1 MNIITTLKNRFVMAT
16 ADQSSS
22 QQVKIEKGNAL
33 LGTLVIVFLAVALL
47 ALVGFLFLKPKSD
60 LIEGQAE
67 ATSVRISGK
76 LPGRVVELYVEEGQ
90 QVKAGD
96 TLVHIHSSLAEAKLY
111 QAEAMENAAS
121 AQNKKVDSGTRK
133 QIIQSAYDLLQQA
146 IAARNI
152 SEKTYKR
159 MESLYKQDVVSEQKR
174 DEAKAAFDAAVAGEN
189 AARSQYQM
197 AKEGAQSEDKESAKA
212 LTDVAKGGVMQ
223 VEALLQDQ
231 YLVAPF
237 DGEIDIIYPHESE
250 LVSLGS
256 PIMSL
261 LKLQDKWVT
270 FNVREHL
277 LADLTIGKEIEVT
290 IPALDKTV
298 KAKIYYVRDMGSY
311 ATWRATKATGE
322 WDSKTFQIKA
332 RPLEDI
338 PELRPGMTVLYHDP
352 TK

>member
-1 MNIITTLKNRFVMAT
+1 MDNTDQTTQPK
-16 ADQSSS
+16 
-22 QQVKIEKGNAL
+22 VKIEKENAL
-33 LGTLVIVFLAVALL
+33 LGTLIIVVLAVALL
-47 ALVGFLFLKPKSD
+47 ALVGFLFLKPKTD

-76 LPGRVVELYVEEGQ
+76 LPGRVVELFVEEGQ

-96 TLVHIHSSLAEAKLY
+96 TLVHIHSSLADAKLY
-111 QAEAMENAAS
+111 QAEAMQSAAS
-121 AQNKKVDSGTRK
+121 AQNKKIDSGTRR
-133 QIIQSAYDLLQQA
+133 QIVQSAYDLLQQA

-174 DEAKAAFDAAVAGEN
+174 DEAKAAYDAAVAGEN
-189 AARSQYQM
+189 AARSQYEM
-197 AKEGAQSEDKESAKA
+197 AKEGAQYEDKESAKA
-212 LTDVAKGGVMQ
+212 LTDAAKGGVME

-237 DGEIDIIYPHESE
+237 DGEIDLIYPHESE

-277 LADLTIGKEIEVT
+277 LSHLTMDKEIEVI
-290 IPALDKTV
+290 IPALDNKTV
-298 KAKIYYVRDMGSY
+298 KVRVFYIRDMGSY

-332 RPLEDI
+332 RPLEQI
-338 PELRPGMTVLYHDP
+338 PDLRPGMTVLYRDP

>member
-1 MNIITTLKNRFVMAT
+1 MANT
-16 ADQSSS
+16 DQTSS

-33 LGTLVIVFLAVALL
+33 LGTLVIVTLAVALL

-76 LPGRVVELYVEEGQ
+76 LPGRVMELYVEEGQ
-90 QVKAGD
+90 AVKAGD
-96 TLVHIHSSLAEAKLY
+96 TLVNIHSSLASEKPSPAAPM
-111 QAEAMENAAS
+111 QTAAS
-121 AQNKKVDSGTRK
+121 ANKKKIDSGTRK
-133 QIIQSAYDLLQQA
+133 QIVQSAYDVLQQA

-152 SEKTYKR
+152 SEKTYRR

-174 DEAKAAFDAAVAGEN
+174 DEAKAAYDAAVAGEN

-197 AKEGAQSEDKESAKA
+197 AQEGAQNEDKESAKA
-212 LTDVAKGGVMQ
+212 LTDAAKGGVMQ

-237 DGEIDIIYPHESE
+237 DGEIDLIYPHESE
-250 LVSLGS
+250 LVSLGA

-277 LADLTIGKEIEVT
+277 LSDLTMGKEIEVT
-290 IPALDKTV
+290 IPALDNKKV

>member
-1 MNIITTLKNRFVMAT
+1 MASTDQTTP
-16 ADQSSS
+16 

-47 ALVGFLFLKPKSD
+47 ALIGFLFLKPKTD

-76 LPGRVVELYVEEGQ
+76 LPGRVIELYVEEGQ

-96 TLVHIHSSLAEAKLY
+96 TLVHIHSSLADAKLY
-111 QAEAMENAAS
+111 QAEAMQTAAS
-121 AQNKKVDSGTRK
+121 AQNKKIDAGTRS
-133 QIIQSAYDLLQQA
+133 QVIQSAYDLLQQA

-152 SEKTYKR
+152 AEKTYKR

-174 DEAKAAFDAAVAGEN
+174 DEAKAAYDATVAGEN
-189 AARSQYQM
+189 AARSQYEM
-197 AKEGAQSEDKESAKA
+197 AKEGAQYEDKESAKA
-212 LTDVAKGGVMQ
+212 ITDAAKGSVME

-237 DGEIDIIYPHESE
+237 DGEIDLIYPHESE

-277 LADLTIGKEIEVT
+277 LAHLTMGKEIEVI
-290 IPALDKTV
+290 IPALDNKTV
-298 KAKIYYVRDMGSY
+298 KARIYYVRDMGSY

-338 PELRPGMTVLYHDP
+338 PDLRPGMTVLYRDP

>member
-1 MNIITTLKNRFVMAT
+1 MAT
-16 ADQSSS
+16 ADQTSSRP
-22 QQVKIEKGNAL
+22 VKVEKENAL
-33 LGTLVIVFLAVALL
+33 LGTLVIVVLAVALL

-76 LPGRVVELYVEEGQ
+76 LPGRVMKLYVEEGQ

-96 TLVHIHSSLAEAKLY
+96 TLVHIHSSLADAKLY
-111 QAEAMENAAS
+111 QAEAMQSAAS
-121 AQNKKVDSGTRK
+121 AQNKKIDSGTRK
-133 QIIQSAYDLLQQA
+133 QIVQSAYDLLQQA

-174 DEAKAAFDAAVAGEN
+174 D
-189 AARSQYQM
+189 RSQYQM
-197 AKEGAQSEDKESAKA
+197 AKEGAQYEDKESAKA
-212 LTDVAKGGVMQ
+212 LTDAAKGGVMQ

-237 DGEIDIIYPHESE
+237 DGEIDLIYPHESE

-270 FNVREHL
+270 FNVREEL
-277 LADLTIGKEIEVT
+277 LSGLTMGKEIEVT
-290 IPALDKTV
+290 IPSLDNKKV
-298 KAKIYYVRDMGSY
+298 KAKVYYIRDMGSY

-322 WDSKTFQIKA
+322 WDSRTFQIKA
-332 RPLEDI
+332 RPLENI
-338 PELRPGMTVLYHDP
+338 PDLRPGMTVLYHDP